1 MSDSNTIMGFI
12 PKDQYVKYTYYLLL
26 ASSLGGLVLTL
37 FGLLGIIIPL
47 SPLFGLAG
55 LCGLILA
62 LIGFFVFKEE
72 FSALDQSHLMYLSV
86 IVAVFFVIGLILGAS
101 FALVPTLMFLV
112 TFLVG
117 AAQLIMIWTGFN
129 SWSRGRSI
137 TKDNVKSEVQLA
149 LKRS

>member
-62 LIGFFVFKEE
+62 LIGFFFFKEE
-72 FSALDQSHLMYLSV
+72 FS
-86 IVAVFFVIGLILGAS
+86 
-101 FALVPTLMFLV
+101 ALVPTLMFLV

-117 AAQLIMIWTGFN
+117 AAQLIMIWTGYN